1 MRRLCQSVSYYYY
14 FVLVAL
20 MGTKYLNG
28 RKIHY
33 RIKKRI
39 SRLTLRY
46 QVEIKDVAT
55 GIEVKSNKN
64 RSVNTSWRIAEERLT
79 SALMAAGKVSGS

>member
-33 RIKKRI
+33 EIKTRI
-39 SRLTLRY
+39 SRLRLRY

-55 GIEVKSNKN
+55 GIKVRSNKN
-64 RSVNTSWRIAEERLT
+64 RSVNTIWRIAEERLT